1 MNNKIYELTSDFDF
15 NLVRLENP
23 SLISGNNYYSKINN
37 PTKNN
42 LYIQLPKCNT
52 KQGIVNTNNKCFCDL
67 EFMSNNKEVIE
78 FFENLES
85 HCVKEICANKELWFY
100 DSTSISDDDIQEYV
114 VPIMRSYKTGKKFL
128 IKTSIKQDKI
138 IIYDENEK
146 KLTLEE
152 YDKVNDIVPLI
163 NINGIKFSKSSF
175 IIDIILVQFMI
186 LYPSDSFEN
195 QILIK
200 LNKPINSLENKKIN
214 VNDLKKVND
223 LKNNKVIY
231 DDTSSVN
238 DEDYSSEDDVI
249 TNESQ
254 ELNNVNVDIDITNDL
269 DNISRISAEEIGSL
283 IDIEEDIHSL
293 IVKEEESSPS
303 IVKEEADSS
312 IVKEEPTSLAIE
324 ETVNLT
330 NNKDSFSVISQD
342 SIVLNNHSN
351 TLENNNVIE
360 ICDLD
365 NIIVNNE
372 PIELKTHDSIYL
384 EIYKKA
390 KQKAKEIRQNAIQ
403 AFLEAKNIKV
413 KYNLNTLDGSSSD
426 EETKL

>member
-1 MNNKIYELTSDFDF
+1 MNNKIYELTDDFDF
-15 NLVRLENP
+15 NLVKLENP

-52 KQGIVNTNNKCFCDL
+52 KQGVVNTNNKCFCDL
-67 EFMSNNKEVIE
+67 EFFSNNKQVIE
-78 FFENLES
+78 FFENLEN
-85 HCVKEICANKELWFY
+85 HCIKEICKNKDLWFY
-100 DSTSISDDDIQEYV
+100 YARNISDDDIQEYV

-146 KLTLEE
+146 KITLEE

-186 LYPSDSFEN
+186 LYPCDSFEN

-200 LNKPINSLENKKIN
+200 LNKPINGLENKKIN
-214 VNDLKKVND
+214 VNDLKKVTN

-238 DEDYSSEDDVI
+238 DEDDSSDDDVI
-249 TNESQ
+249 NLESQ
-254 ELNNVNVDIDITNDL
+254 ELTNVAND
-269 DNISRISAEEIGSL
+269 SCISAYEIDSL
-283 IDIEEDIHSL
+283 TLEEDASSL
-293 IVKEEESSPS
+293 TVKEDASSLSLEEDAHD
-303 IVKEEADSS
+303 EEACGL
-312 IVKEEPTSLAIE
+312 VIE
-324 ETVNLT
+324 ETDKLANNNINVN
-330 NNKDSFSVISQD
+330 NNDSFSVISQH
-342 SIVLNNHSN
+342 SNVLNIHSSA
-351 TLENNNVIE
+351 LENNPVIE

-426 EETKL
+426 EESK

>member
-1 MNNKIYELTSDFDF
+1 MNNKIYELTADFDF
-15 NLVRLENP
+15 NLVKLENP
-23 SLISGNNYYSKINN
+23 SLISGNNYYSKITN

-52 KQGIVNTNNKCFCDL
+52 KQGVVNTNNKCFCDL
-67 EFMSNNKEVIE
+67 EFMSNNKEVIQ

-85 HCVKEICANKELWFY
+85 HCIKEICANKELWFY

-146 KLTLEE
+146 KITLEE
-152 YDKVNDIVPLI
+152 YDIVNDIVPLI

-186 LYPSDSFEN
+186 LYPCDSFEN

-200 LNKPINSLENKKIN
+200 LNKPINNLENKKIN

-238 DEDYSSEDDVI
+238 DEDDTSEDDI
-249 TNESQ
+249 INIESQ
-254 ELNNVNVDIDITNDL
+254 ELNSVDVDLTNVDTV
-269 DNISRISAEEIGSL
+269 SCISAEEIDDLS
-283 IDIEEDIHSL
+283 ITEEDSDSL
-293 IVKEEESSPS
+293 IVKAEQAEEQAEQTSSS
-303 IVKEEADSS
+303 TVKE
-312 IVKEEPTSLAIE
+312 KEETSLAIE
-324 ETVNLT
+324 ETVELT
-330 NNKDSFSVISQD
+330 NNKESFSVISQD
-342 SIVLNNHSN
+342 SNILNSHSN
-351 TLENNNVIE
+351 TLENNHVIE

-372 PIELKTHDSIYL
+372 PIELKTHNTIYL

-403 AFLEAKNIKV
+403 AFLEAKNIKI
-413 KYNLNTLDGSSSD
+413 KYNLNTVDGSSSD
-426 EETKL
+426 EESKF

>member
-1 MNNKIYELTSDFDF
+1 
-15 NLVRLENP
+15 
-23 SLISGNNYYSKINN
+23 
-37 PTKNN
+37 
-42 LYIQLPKCNT
+42 
-52 KQGIVNTNNKCFCDL
+52 
-67 EFMSNNKEVIE
+67 MSNNKEVIE

-100 DSTSISDDDIQEYV
+100 DSKSISDDDIQEYV
-114 VPIMRSYKTGKKFL
+114 VPIMRSYKSGKKFL

-146 KLTLEE
+146 KITLEE

-186 LYPSDSFEN
+186 LYPCDSFEN

-200 LNKPINSLENKKIN
+200 LNKPINSVENKKIN
-214 VNDLKKVND
+214 VND

-238 DEDYSSEDDVI
+238 DEDDTSEDDEINIESQYLTNI
-249 TNESQ
+249 TNVSC
-254 ELNNVNVDIDITNDL
+254 
-269 DNISRISAEEIGSL
+269 ISAQ
-283 IDIEEDIHSL
+283 DISSS
-293 IVKEEESSPS
+293 IVKEDVNSSIVKEDVNSSIIKEEACSS
-303 IVKEEADSS
+303 IVKEEACSS
-312 IVKEEPTSLAIE
+312 IVKEE
-324 ETVNLT
+324 VKLT
-330 NNKDSFSVISQD
+330 NNEDSFRVISEA
-342 SIVLNNHSN
+342 SNVLNSN
-351 TLENNNVIE
+351 SNALENNHVIE

-426 EETKL
+426 EESKL

>member
-1 MNNKIYELTSDFDF
+1 MNNKIYELTDDFDF

-37 PTKNN
+37 STKNN

-114 VPIMRSYKTGKKFL
+114 VPIMRSYKSGKKFL

-146 KLTLEE
+146 KITLEE

-186 LYPSDSFEN
+186 IYPCDSFEN

-238 DEDYSSEDDVI
+238 DEDDSSEDDVI
-249 TNESQ
+249 NLESQ
-254 ELNNVNVDIDITNDL
+254 ELTNVELTNVTNVTND
-269 DNISRISAEEIGSL
+269 SCISAEEIDSMSL
-283 IDIEEDIHSL
+283 KEDACPL
-293 IVKEEESSPS
+293 IVKEDAS
-303 IVKEEADSS
+303 
-312 IVKEEPTSLAIE
+312 SLAIE
-324 ETVNLT
+324 ETVKLV
-330 NNKDSFSVISQD
+330 NNNSSVNNNDSFSVISQD
-342 SIVLNNHSN
+342 SNVLSIHSN
-351 TLENNNVIE
+351 ALENNPVIE

-426 EETKL
+426 EESK

>member
-1 MNNKIYELTSDFDF
+1 
-15 NLVRLENP
+15 
-23 SLISGNNYYSKINN
+23 
-37 PTKNN
+37 
-42 LYIQLPKCNT
+42 
-52 KQGIVNTNNKCFCDL
+52 
-67 EFMSNNKEVIE
+67 MSNNKEVIE

-114 VPIMRSYKTGKKFL
+114 VPIMRSYKSGKKFL

-146 KLTLEE
+146 KITLEE

-186 LYPSDSFEN
+186 LYPCDSFEN

-200 LNKPINSLENKKIN
+200 LNKPLNNLENKKIN

-238 DEDYSSEDDVI
+238 DEDDSSEDDVI
-249 TNESQ
+249 NIESQ
-254 ELNNVNVDIDITNDL
+254 DLNSVDVELTNSTNVSTLSAQEIDSLSVTEED
-269 DNISRISAEEIGSL
+269 AEE
-283 IDIEEDIHSL
+283 
-293 IVKEEESSPS
+293 K
-303 IVKEEADSS
+303 KEEAE
-312 IVKEEPTSLAIE
+312 KEAATSLAIE
-324 ETVNLT
+324 ETVKLT

-342 SIVLNNHSN
+342 SNILNSHSN
-351 TLENNNVIE
+351 TLENNHVIE

-372 PIELKTHDSIYL
+372 PIELKTHDTIYL

-413 KYNLNTLDGSSSD
+413 KYNLNTVDGSSSD
-426 EETKL
+426 EESK

>member
-1 MNNKIYELTSDFDF
+1 MNNKIYELTDDFDF

-37 PTKNN
+37 STKNN

-114 VPIMRSYKTGKKFL
+114 VPIMRSYKSGKKFL

-146 KLTLEE
+146 KITLEE

-186 LYPSDSFEN
+186 IYPCDSFEN

-200 LNKPINSLENKKIN
+200 LNKPISSLENKKIN

-238 DEDYSSEDDVI
+238 DEDDSSDDDI
-249 TNESQ
+249 INIESQ
-254 ELNNVNVDIDITNDL
+254 ELNSVDAV
-269 DNISRISAEEIGSL
+269 SCISAEEIDDLSL
-283 IDIEEDIHSL
+283 EEDASSL
-293 IVKEEESSPS
+293 SLKEDTSSLSVKE
-303 IVKEEADSS
+303 KEE
-312 IVKEEPTSLAIE
+312 TSLAIE
-324 ETVNLT
+324 ETVELT
-330 NNKDSFSVISQD
+330 NNKESFSVISQD
-342 SIVLNNHSN
+342 SNVLSIHSN
-351 TLENNNVIE
+351 ALENNPVIE

-372 PIELKTHDSIYL
+372 PIELKTHDAIYL

-413 KYNLNTLDGSSSD
+413 KYNLNTVDGSSSD
-426 EETKL
+426 EESK

>member
-1 MNNKIYELTSDFDF
+1 MNNKIYELTDDFDF

-37 PTKNN
+37 YMKNN

-114 VPIMRSYKTGKKFL
+114 VPIMRSYKSGKKFL

-146 KLTLEE
+146 KITLEE

-186 LYPSDSFEN
+186 IYPCDSFEN

-238 DEDYSSEDDVI
+238 DEDDSSEDDVI
-249 TNESQ
+249 NLESQ
-254 ELNNVNVDIDITNDL
+254 ELTNVELTNVTNVTND
-269 DNISRISAEEIGSL
+269 SCISAEEIDSMSL
-283 IDIEEDIHSL
+283 KEDACPL
-293 IVKEEESSPS
+293 IVKEDAS
-303 IVKEEADSS
+303 
-312 IVKEEPTSLAIE
+312 SLAIE
-324 ETVNLT
+324 ETVKLV
-330 NNKDSFSVISQD
+330 NNNSSVNNNDSFSVISQD
-342 SIVLNNHSN
+342 SNVLSIHSN
-351 TLENNNVIE
+351 ALENNPVIE

-426 EETKL
+426 EESK

>member
-1 MNNKIYELTSDFDF
+1 MNNKIYELTDDFDF
-15 NLVRLENP
+15 NLVKLENP

-52 KQGIVNTNNKCFCDL
+52 KQGVVNTNNKCFCDL

-78 FFENLES
+78 FFENLEN

-146 KLTLEE
+146 KITLEE

-186 LYPSDSFEN
+186 LYPCDSFEN

-200 LNKPINSLENKKIN
+200 LNKPINGLENKKIN
-214 VNDLKKVND
+214 VNDLKKVTN

-238 DEDYSSEDDVI
+238 DEDDSSDDDVI
-249 TNESQ
+249 NLESQ
-254 ELNNVNVDIDITNDL
+254 ELTNVEVANVELTNVANVANVANVTND
-269 DNISRISAEEIGSL
+269 SCISAEEIDSL
-283 IDIEEDIHSL
+283 SLEEDAHD
-293 IVKEEESSPS
+293 
-303 IVKEEADSS
+303 EEACAL
-312 IVKEEPTSLAIE
+312 VIE
-324 ETVNLT
+324 ETVKLA
-330 NNKDSFSVISQD
+330 NNNINVNNNDSFSVISQH
-342 SIVLNNHSN
+342 SNVLNIHSSA
-351 TLENNNVIE
+351 LENNPVIE

-426 EETKL
+426 EESK